1 MLTTLSNK
9 NILTKLRMR
18 RVNISAVGFE
28 IDRVVLPAI
37 ELKADKIWLITH
49 NNKSDDKGF
58 EFVNKIKERLTEVK
72 IEVEEENADRKDLFD
87 TLRAFRS
94 IVGKE
99 QGNEIIVN
107 VSTGSKIQSIAF
119 MMGCMMFKDFGRIK
133 PYYAEPDKY
142 MTTSHEQETIGLKDI
157 VLLPDYKIEIPKQNL
172 IKCMVLIDKQK
183 NGKVTKKNLKDLALK
198 KNLIHVGEKKTE
210 TAAYMALKNLIEPL
224 QNWNFIE
231 IEKKG
236 TSNIVSLSQEGK
248 NALQFLNP

>member
-9 NILTKLRMR
+9 NILTKLGMR

-37 ELKADKIWLITH
+37 ELKADKVWLITH
-49 NNKSDDKGF
+49 NNKFDDKGF

-72 IEVEEENADRKDLFD
+72 IEVEEEDADRKDLFD

-94 IVGKE
+94 IVAKE
-99 QGNEIIVN
+99 QGHEIIVN

-133 PYYAEPDKY
+133 PYYAEPEEY
-142 MTTSHEQETIGLKDI
+142 TTKSHAQETIGLKDI

-198 KNLIHVGEKKTE
+198 ENLIHVGEKKTE

-224 QNWNFIE
+224 QN
-231 IEKKG
+231 
-236 TSNIVSLSQEGK
+236 
-248 NALQFLNP
+248 